1 MTLRPPDQ
9 PGQAGQLEP
18 ARRPPS
24 VTAVAVVLILLGVVS
39 ALGGIT
45 LSAVSNC
52 CASPDPT
59 DPTAAWIGIGVAAAM
74 SVAGIGLWSGRL
86 PRAVLLLCAAA
97 LPAVVVAASPSS
109 SDLTGLVPV
118 VLLGWLALWWYLRR
132 PAARGWLGR
141 AAAGQATRE

>member
-1 MTLRPPDQ
+1 MTTRLPAQ
-9 PGQAGQLEP
+9 PGQAGQPEP

-24 VTAVAVVLILLGVVS
+24 VTAVAVVLILVGVVS

-45 LSAVSNC
+45 VSAVSNC
-52 CASPDPT
+52 CGSPDPA

-86 PRAVLLLCAAA
+86 PRAVLLICTAA
-97 LPAVVVAASPSS
+97 LPAVVVAVSPSS
-109 SDLTGLVPV
+109 SDLAGLVPV

-132 PAARGWLGR
+132 PAASEWIGR